1 MIPRISLSCEQT
13 SVDDVWAHYENIRDS
28 VVRDFAVAKKRLF
41 GKRELKDERLFGM
54 SGEEL
59 DSYFEEILQEV
70 DVQASLFIL
79 AATEATIRVDFL
91 SRVYEK
97 RKDTVSRDFRQLYV
111 SRCDH
116 NKIMVRLEEDI
127 LDTWAEQRPETKSD
141 IGSLKGAMKYRH
153 WLAHGR
159 YWVPKIGQ
167 RYDPSGLIQMI
178 TGLFEKMGLT
188 NT

>member
-1 MIPRISLSCEQT
+1 MIPRISLSSEQT

-59 DSYFEEILQEV
+59 DSYYEEILQEV

-91 SRVYEK
+91 SRVYDK
-97 RKDTVSRDFRQLYV
+97 W
-111 SRCDH
+111 
-116 NKIMVRLEEDI
+116 I
-127 LDTWAEQRPETKSD
+127 
-141 IGSLKGAMKYRH
+141 
-153 WLAHGR
+153 R
-159 YWVPKIGQ
+159 Y
-167 RYDPSGLIQMI
+167 
-178 TGLFEKMGLT
+178 FA
-188 NT
+188 